1 MTPQQFDE
9 AFQTMQQQIQEQHVI
24 LKAKIQSFLAFL
36 EQKHDNTLQTV
47 FPPPAR
53 NSMIEASYSRTAV
66 FRYFCEVYCSP
77 TLPDTQWHHRCTRRS
92 NSQHILPTTCIFYS
106 TNGRPDD
113 DNPTVPPP
121 NMTRSVPR
129 SIITAPT
136 KPPFYDDTFSKGKR
150 SWPLTG
156 PMISYCPPWPPPHR
170 KRWYSTN
177 VDQTLRRSQPLS
189 HMTTQYYRRHTTQ
202 YGVDLSTPTTADNS
216 YPVPPAPTAS
226 EKNLL
231 RPP

>member
-1 MTPQQFDE
+1 
-9 AFQTMQQQIQEQHVI
+9 
-24 LKAKIQSFLAFL
+24 
-36 EQKHDNTLQTV
+36 
-47 FPPPAR
+47 
-53 NSMIEASYSRTAV
+53 MIDASYSCPAV
-66 FRYFCEVYCSP
+66 VKYFCEVYCSP
-77 TLPDTQWHHRCTRRS
+77 TLLDTLWHPRRTRRS
-92 NSQHILPTTCIFYS
+92 NSQHTPPTTCNFDS

-113 DNPTVPPP
+113 DNPTAPPP
-121 NMTRSVPR
+121 NMPRSDPR

-136 KPPFYDDTFSKGKR
+136 NKPPFYDDTFSKGKR

-170 KRWYSTN
+170 KCWYSAN
-177 VDQTLRRSQPLS
+177 VDPNLRRSQPTS
-189 HMTTQYYRRHTTQ
+189 YTTTQCYRRNTTQ
-202 YGVDLSTPTTADNS
+202 YGVVLSASTTAANS